1 VSSAPIIP
9 LFDQPEVSPT
19 NVLNKTGTVPHP
31 IVDVQVGESRR
42 CSPSLPDAPGASLSI
57 DNYGTTRD
65 VESLRHIM
73 PEHTAP
79 AWVEESLRDETTLQ
93 NIDLDE
99 VSFFT

>member
-1 VSSAPIIP
+1 
-9 LFDQPEVSPT
+9 
-19 NVLNKTGTVPHP
+19 VLNKTATVPHP

-42 CSPSLPDAPGASLSI
+42 CSQPDAPGSSLSI
-57 DNYGTTRD
+57 DNFGTTRD
-65 VESLRHIM
+65 VESLRHIV

-79 AWVEESLRDETTLQ
+79 AWIEESLRDETTLQ